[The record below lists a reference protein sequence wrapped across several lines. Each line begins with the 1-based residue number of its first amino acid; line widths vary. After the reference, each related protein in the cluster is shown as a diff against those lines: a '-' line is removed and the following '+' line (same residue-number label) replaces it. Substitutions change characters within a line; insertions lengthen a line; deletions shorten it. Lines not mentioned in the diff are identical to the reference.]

1 MSERNHALAD
11 RFQNRE
17 SECQPADSGDFR
29 RNAGVDWCR
38 SLRTTVRTKAAETV
52 ETRGHYWPLQAG
64 TERGFIQAIA
74 HIWQLM
80 AALGIFCPGPRQ
92 NYGSEGWGF
101 ESAESRGPRNFLVSQ
116 RGLTKPRESVRV
128 CMCDAS
134 DDTGTAADGLPLA
147 RERIVCG
154 RGRPGC

>member
-1 MSERNHALAD
+1 MSERNQALAD

-101 ESAESRGPRNFLVSQ
+101 ESLRARRVSPVQRPFHPSR
-116 RGLTKPRESVRV
+116 LTEHSPTEVPHI
-128 CMCDAS
+128 DAF
-134 DDTGTAADGLPLA
+134 
-147 RERIVCG
+147 
-154 RGRPGC
+154 RPALM

>member
-1 MSERNHALAD
+1 MSERNQALAD

-74 HIWQLM
+74 HRWQLM
-80 AALGIFCPGPRQ
+80 AALGIFCPGPSQ
-92 NYGSEGWGF
+92 NYGSEGWGSNPS
-101 ESAESRGPRNFLVSQ
+101 ERARRVLVSGAIRRRASGWRCPLSTVCQ
-116 RGLTKPRESVRV
+116 RRV
-128 CMCDAS
+128 CRHFGNERGSTLAKVS
-134 DDTGTAADGLPLA
+134 TPPSVGT
-147 RERIVCG
+147 VT
-154 RGRPGC
+154 